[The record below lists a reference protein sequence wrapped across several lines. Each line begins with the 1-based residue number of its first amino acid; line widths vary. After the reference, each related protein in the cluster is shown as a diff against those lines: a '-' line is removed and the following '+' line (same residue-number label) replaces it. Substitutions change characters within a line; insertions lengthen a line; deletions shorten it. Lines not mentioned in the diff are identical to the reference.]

1 MDTSRPRRSRRHLL
15 RWAIV
20 AVAAGFQ
27 WPAWSGDVVAAPAP
41 PPPAVA
47 PSDTCIECHRA
58 LGGRLA
64 EPTLRI
70 ADDIHVRRGFSCSA
84 CHGGDPKAPGMESM
98 DPKRGFVGRPK
109 PGQLPALCGS
119 CHARPEIMRRFNPN
133 IPTDEVARF
142 QTSVHGQRLAAGDA
156 KVATCTSCHGT
167 HPIRAASD
175 NRSPVFPSNVPAT
188 CARCHADAAYM
199 KPYGISTAQFDD
211 YRASVH
217 GQAVLER
224 GSKQAPS
231 CNGCHGNHGAVPP
244 GVDSVANVC
253 AQCHSSE
260 RDLFVRSPHRA
271 AFAGMGLAQ
280 CIVCHSD
287 HRILRPSDEMIGTA
301 APAVCAQCHTPG
313 TRGGQAAAAIRKGL
327 EDLKASLATAE
338 EIISRAE
345 RAGVDMTDAKLPIN
359 DATTQLIIAR
369 NLVHSLSLREVQSA
383 AAEGVGFTR
392 RAAEMGRAGLAEVAF
407 RRRGLV
413 LFLAVIAVLLAGLY
427 LKVKA
432 LPGPSVES

>member
-1 MDTSRPRRSRRHLL
+1 MDTSRPRLSPGRPL
-15 RWAIV
+15 RWAV
-20 AVAAGFQ
+20 VVAAGFLWLV
-27 WPAWSGDVVAAPAP
+27 WPGDAAAVPAAP
-41 PPPAVA
+41 PPAAA

-64 EPTLRI
+64 EPALRI

-98 DPKRGFVGRPK
+98 DPKRGFVGKPK
-109 PGQLPALCGS
+109 PAQLPALCGS

-142 QTSVHGQRLAAGDA
+142 QTSVHGKKLAAGDE
-156 KVATCTSCHGT
+156 KVATCTSCHGV
-167 HPIRAASD
+167 HPILAVSD
-175 NRSPVFPSNVPAT
+175 SRSPVFPSNVPGT
-188 CARCHADAAYM
+188 CARCHADAALM

-217 GQAVLER
+217 GEAVLKR

-231 CNGCHGNHGAVPP
+231 CNSCHGNHGAVPP

-253 AQCHSSE
+253 AQCHSSA

-287 HRILRPSDEMIGTA
+287 HRILRPSDEMVGAT
-301 APAVCAQCHTPG
+301 APAVCAQCHTAD
-313 TRGGQAAAAIRKGL
+313 TRGGQTAAAIRKAL
-327 EDLKASLATAE
+327 EDLKGSLATAE
-338 EIISRAE
+338 EIVSRAE
-345 RAGVDMTDAKLPIN
+345 HAGIDMTDAKLPIN

-383 AAEGVGFTR
+383 ATEGVGLTR
-392 RAAEMGRAGLAEVAF
+392 RAAEMGRAGLAEVTY
-407 RRRGLV
+407 RRWGLV
-413 LFLAVIAVLLAGLY
+413 LALIVIAVLLAGLH
-427 LKVKA
+427 LKAKA
-432 LPGPSVES
+432 LPGPSTDI